1 MKIKCLIAKINI
13 EFDIL
18 SKKIYQE
25 LEKYEVTN
33 EPDFFI
39 TSVLEDELVLPL
51 KEPSIVG
58 KYYKIYKEGNTLI
71 QAQYGE
77 KENLIGIIEYCENK
91 AVLHFTKNNTYYD
104 EFLLSDYA
112 LVYFVLKNQNAIF
125 IHSSCLAY
133 KDNGILLIAN
143 SGTGKSTHA
152 NLWSQYEDVIRV
164 NDDKNFI
171 ILEDGELK
179 VYANPYSGK
188 HLIHTNTCV
197 KLTHLVFLHQ
207 SKENVAR
214 ELSTKEK
221 FFMLLPHIM
230 NTSFILSREKWD
242 LMTNELVKVK
252 GISLGCNI
260 SQEAVETLKNSL

>member
-1 MKIKCLIAKINI
+1 MFIFLLKTNGVDLKKFNFQSDEEYLELSSADHEELEINI

-18 SKKIYQE
+18 NKKIYQE
-25 LEKYEVTN
+25 LEKYEVNN

-39 TSVLEDELVLPL
+39 TSVLEDELVLPS

-91 AVLHFTKNNTYYD
+91 AVLHFTKNNIYYD

-164 NDDKNFI
+164 NDDRTFFSKIEEKNVMM
-171 ILEDGELK
+171 LLLGE
-179 VYANPYSGK
+179 
-188 HLIHTNTCV
+188 
-197 KLTHLVFLHQ
+197 
-207 SKENVAR
+207 
-214 ELSTKEK
+214 KEK
-221 FFMLLPHIM
+221 
-230 NTSFILSREKWD
+230 
-242 LMTNELVKVK
+242 
-252 GISLGCNI
+252 
-260 SQEAVETLKNSL
+260 LK